1 VRSCLYEHVSWE
13 CRAGRTHQIAG
24 CLLLSVG
31 HRVLQDVA
39 ATAEEEYRLSTK
51 VRPVSAPEAASWS
64 VVILAAYAVLAAL
77 LYTAATTLL
86 FKPLAVTAFDVSLE
100 RVRRDMRVT
109 FRLGEHIKGARDTA
123 ARRSAARC
131 SAPIAPCA

>member
-1 VRSCLYEHVSWE
+1 
-13 CRAGRTHQIAG
+13 
-24 CLLLSVG
+24 
-31 HRVLQDVA
+31 LQDVA
-39 ATAEEEYRLSTK
+39 ASAEEEYRVSTK

-64 VVILAAYAVLAAL
+64 VVILAAYATLAAL

-109 FRLGEHIKGARDTA
+109 FRLGEHIKGAHDMRFVL
-123 ARRSAARC
+123 SVC
-131 SAPIAPCA
+131 SPGLPVYHIR